1 MELGFRAKVKGR
13 VSQQGSYKTSE
24 AVTSQYRVSFFP
36 NIKVFADSWNQQ
48 TNVTSHFFFFFW
60 SLWKKKETLLQ
71 LSDGKLN

>member
-48 TNVTSHFFFFFW
+48 TNVTSHFFFFLV
-60 SLWKKKETLLQ
+60 SLKKKETLLQ